1 MFSIKNNNVFKNISW
16 IIICRLVQAVFALI
30 INALTARYFGPSNYG
45 VISYAA
51 SLVAFVTPIMK
62 LGASDI
68 LVNEIIKTPK
78 KEGEI
83 LGTSIIMTTVSSVAC
98 ILGLF
103 SFVKVANHDDV
114 TTIYVTVLYST
125 LLLSQSL
132 EQIQH
137 SFHAKYLSKIVSITS
152 LLVYLLVSLYKIFLL
167 VTEKSIY
174 WFAVSNAIDHFVIA
188 IVLFIVY
195 RIKGGQRLFFSGR
208 MLERMWGNGKHYIIP
223 EMMGLVLQQSDVI
236 MLRFMYG
243 EKETG
248 LYSAAISIATLTSF
262 VFNAITISFRPL
274 VLESKISCREKFEYY
289 MVKIYGIIIYLALL
303 QIVFIMI
310 FGELAVKI
318 LYGNDFVESVPMLKI
333 VIWYTLFSYIGSV
346 RTLWLLAEE
355 KQRYLWII
363 SFFGMIANILLNVV
377 LISWFGGEG
386 AALSTLA
393 TQIITNIVIVFF
405 VKPLRINIK
414 YMIKSLN
421 LRNWIKSYVD

>member
-1 MFSIKNNNVFKNISW
+1 MKENYVLKNVSW
-16 IIICRLVQAVFALI
+16 IIICRLMQAVFALI

-62 LGASDI
+62 LGTGDI

-78 KEGEI
+78 EEGEI
-83 LGTSIIMTTVSSVAC
+83 LGTSITMTTVSSVAC
-98 ILGLF
+98 MLGLL
-103 SFVKVANHDDV
+103 SFVKIANHNDL
-114 TTIYVTVLYST
+114 TTIYVTILYST

-132 EQIQH
+132 EQIQY

-152 LLVYLLVSLYKIFLL
+152 LIVYLLISLYKIFLL

-174 WFAVSNAIDHFVIA
+174 WFAVSNAIDHFIIA
-188 IVLFIVY
+188 TVLFAVY
-195 RIKGGQRLFFSGR
+195 KIKGGQRLFFSSG

-223 EMMGLVLQQSDVI
+223 EMMGLVLQQSDII

-248 LYSAAISIATLTSF
+248 LYSAALSVATLTSF
-262 VFNAITISFRPL
+262 VFAAIITSFRPL
-274 VLESKISCREKFEYY
+274 VLESKVSCRKKFEYY

-303 QIVFIMI
+303 QIIFIII
-310 FGELAVKI
+310 FGRFTVKI
-318 LYGNDFVESVPMLKI
+318 LYGEEFIASVPMLNI
-333 VIWYTLFSYIGSV
+333 AIWYTLFSYIGSV
-346 RTLWLLAEE
+346 RTLWILAEE
-355 KQRYLWII
+355 KQKFLWII
-363 SFFGMIANILLNVV
+363 SFFGMIANVLLNAV

-386 AALSTLA
+386 AALATVI
-393 TQIITNIVIVFF
+393 TQIITNIVIVYL

-414 YMIKSLN
+414 YIFNALN
-421 LRNWIKSYVD
+421 IRKWIIPYVE